1 MHILTKSQKLK
12 TSLWMVITAASIAV
26 TLLIIPE
33 QAYAIDFPNIPG
45 VSANDDPITII
56 AKVGAFI
63 LKVVIFI
70 IFAAVFVIAAYVLV
84 STLAQMVRDRT
95 TAGDLIGRLAASLV
109 VVVLSFWFLS
119 EGEKA
124 ADQLKDVRIS
134 VISPIV
140 PGRA

>member
-1 MHILTKSQKLK
+1 MKSTIELK
-12 TSLWMVITAASIAV
+12 KHKSLLLFCLAAVSIVVFALV
-26 TLLIIPE
+26 APE
-33 QAYAIDFPNIPG
+33 QAHAIDFPNIPG

-56 AKVGAFI
+56 AKVAAFI
-63 LKVVIFI
+63 LKVVIFM

-84 STLAQMVRDRT
+84 STLAQMIKDRT

-124 ADQLKDVRIS
+124 ADQLKDLKLAKHVTIEQ
-134 VISPIV
+134 IV
-140 PGRA
+140 A

>member
-1 MHILTKSQKLK
+1 MNTPTRSKTRK
-12 TSLWMVITAASIAV
+12 TSILLALAAASIAV
-26 TLLIIPE
+26 LALVMPE
-33 QAYAIDFPNIPG
+33 QAHAIDFPNIPG
-45 VSANDDPITII
+45 VGANDDPITII

-63 LKVVIFI
+63 LKVIIFI

-84 STLAQMVRDRT
+84 STLAQMVKDRT

-124 ADQLKDVRIS
+124 ADALKDVKITQSAVSDSRL
-134 VISPIV
+134 V
-140 PGRA
+140 

>member
-1 MHILTKSQKLK
+1 MNLIQPKKHK
-12 TSLWMVITAASIAV
+12 TSLLLFLAAASIAV
-26 TLLIIPE
+26 FTFLIPE
-33 QAYAIDFPNIPG
+33 QAHAISFPNIPG

-124 ADQLKDVRIS
+124 ADQLKDVKITALTNVEREL
-134 VISPIV
+134 V
-140 PGRA
+140 

>member
-84 STLAQMVRDRT
+84 ST
-95 TAGDLIGRLAASLV
+95 
-109 VVVLSFWFLS
+109 
-119 EGEKA
+119 
-124 ADQLKDVRIS
+124 
-134 VISPIV
+134 
-140 PGRA
+140 

>member
-1 MHILTKSQKLK
+1 MKVLTQPKRHK
-12 TSLWMVITAASIAV
+12 TSLLLFLAAASITVFA
-26 TLLIIPE
+26 LLIPE
-33 QAYAIDFPNIPG
+33 QAHAITFPNIPG

-70 IFAAVFVIAAYVLV
+70 IFAAVFVIAAYVLM
-84 STLAQMVRDRT
+84 STLAQMVRDRS

-124 ADQLKDVRIS
+124 ADQLKDVKITALT
-134 VISPIV
+134 VV
-140 PGRA
+140 ERALV